1 MQADENETQ
10 NAINPEVKNVVS
22 NGNKHLK
29 ETNEKKEK
37 DIESAVE
44 CETGRTY
51 FCQAARMKMAEKATR
66 PMKDRK
72 PMQRRLTTPTKP
84 PTAADSLFQHTRTTK
99 EIIEVDKKCKYVL
112 RCLCPSLSQSLSLS
126 LSHTLSSSFSCSRA
140 RASERERSGKTSIL
154 ATATAAAAELQT
166 KAMDWGGCFFQATQ
180 DSNPRPCQRKS
191 HRGTDLFIY
200 LFIGQVAN
208 LSVFFMAKPRN
219 LAICFSEN

>member
-29 ETNEKKEK
+29 EQTRKKKK
-37 DIESAVE
+37 DIDSAVE

-84 PTAADSLFQHTRTTK
+84 PAAADSLFQHTRTTK

-112 RCLCPSLSQSLSLS
+112 RCLCPLSLS
-126 LSHTLSSSFSCSRA
+126 RTVSLPLSLARA
-140 RASERERSGKTSIL
+140 RARGNVREAGKPQFSQRRQQRQQSCRQKRWTGVVVFSKQLRIRTRDLVSERAIGVRIY
-154 ATATAAAAELQT
+154 
-166 KAMDWGGCFFQATQ
+166 
-180 DSNPRPCQRKS
+180 
-191 HRGTDLFIY
+191 LFIY

>member
-37 DIESAVE
+37 KDIDSAVE

-84 PTAADSLFQHTRTTK
+84 AAAADSLFQHTRTTK

-112 RCLCPSLSQSLSLS
+112 RCLRPSLSLS
-126 LSHTLSSSFSCSRA
+126 RTVSLPLSLARA
-140 RASERERSGKTSIL
+140 RARE
-154 ATATAAAAELQT
+154 
-166 KAMDWGGCFFQATQ
+166 
-180 DSNPRPCQRKS
+180 
-191 HRGTDLFIY
+191 GT
-200 LFIGQVAN
+200 
-208 LSVFFMAKPRN
+208 
-219 LAICFSEN
+219 